1 MADYTPNPP
10 VVQKKKPPEYG
21 QWAPY
26 RYEDGDLYPCIIH
39 RVLNSDPEGKY
50 YNVAVSIIYPP
61 KGDHPGKVIRDGK
74 VYWKDLGIVTSDP
87 CGPPWPG

>member
-10 VVQKKKPPEYG
+10 VAQKKKPPEYG

-74 VYWKDLGIVTSDP
+74 VFWTDLGIVTSDP